1 MAVTPHQIDLWSG
14 NMAHLYQ
21 SLEGEILRL
30 VIQRL
35 NKGSDNIADWQL
47 QKLRELHLFN
57 SETAKLIAEVSGV
70 SEKEVRKMFNDLGHS
85 TVEEIDKLVAS
96 GLHLKPLPNN
106 IDEVLRAYYNQAW
119 GDLNNYVNQ
128 TLLSTNY
135 GYGSALSKLYT
146 DIINKT
152 VAGFNT
158 GIFTFEE
165 ALERTVRQWAQQGIK
180 STFID
185 KGGHTW
191 SIERYVRTVLKSTM
205 GNTYNELRTSRMS
218 EYGVNTVVVT
228 SHMGSRLACSLIQ
241 GHVVDLRK
249 NIPNNSEYKSI
260 YDPYWKADYGEAGG
274 HRGVNCRHAWIP
286 FIPGVNTNNQPIFD
300 KEQNDKVASLQKR
313 QRELERRIV
322 KFKKNKM
329 VSEAM
334 GNKLGA
340 QSWQNS
346 ITATQAAIRKLV
358 NSNEYLSRNYKREKV
373 YTPLDTLLKD
383 FRYDN

>member
-1 MAVTPHQIDLWSG
+1 MAITPYQLDLWSS
-14 NMAHLYQ
+14 NMSSVYQ

-30 VIQRL
+30 IIKRL
-35 NKGSDNIADWQL
+35 NNGSSNIADWQL

-57 SETAKLIAEVSGV
+57 SETAEMISKITGI
-70 SEKEVRKMFNDLGHS
+70 SEKNIKQMFNDLGNS
-85 TVEEIDKLVAS
+85 TIEEIDSLVAS
-96 GLHLKPLPNN
+96 GLHLTPLPSN
-106 IDEVLRAYYNQAW
+106 IDEVMRAYYNQAW

-135 GYGSALSKLYT
+135 GYGSILSRLYT

-152 VAGFNT
+152 AATFNT

-241 GHVVDLRK
+241 GHVVDLRQ
-249 NIPNNSEYKSI
+249 NVPDNYEYKSI
-260 YDPYWKADYGEAGG
+260 YDPYWRADYGEAGG

-286 FIPGVNTNNQPIFD
+286 FIPGVNTNNQPLFD
-300 KEQNDKVASLQKR
+300 KAENDKVAALQKR
-313 QRELERRIV
+313 QRELERRII

-334 GNKLGA
+334 GNKEGV
-340 QSWQNS
+340 QSWQRS
-346 ITATQAAIRKLV
+346 ITATQKAIRQLV
-358 NSNEYLSRNYKREKV
+358 DSNEYLSRNYKREKV
-373 YTPLDTLLKD
+373 YTPLNILLKD
-383 FRYDN
+383 FNYKN

>member
-1 MAVTPHQIDLWSG
+1 MAVTPYQLDLWSS
-14 NMAHLYQ
+14 NMSSLYQ

-30 VIQRL
+30 IIKRL
-35 NKGSDNIADWQL
+35 NDGSSNIADWQL

-57 SETAKLIAEVSGV
+57 SETAEMISKITGI
-70 SEKEVRKMFNDLGHS
+70 SEKNIKQMFNDLGNS
-85 TVEEIDKLVAS
+85 TIEDIDNLVAS
-96 GLHLKPLPNN
+96 GLHLTPLPSN
-106 IDEVLRAYYNQAW
+106 IDEIMRAYYNQAW

-135 GYGSALSKLYT
+135 GYGSILSRLYT

-152 VAGFNT
+152 AAAFNT

-241 GHVVDLRK
+241 GHVVDLRQ
-249 NIPNNSEYKSI
+249 NVPDNYEYKSI
-260 YDPYWKADYGEAGG
+260 YDPYWRADYGEAGG

-286 FIPGVNTNNQPIFD
+286 FIPGVNTNNQPLFD
-300 KEQNDKVASLQKR
+300 KAENDKVAALQKR
-313 QRELERRIV
+313 QRELERRII

-334 GNKLGA
+334 GNKEGV
-340 QSWQNS
+340 QSWQRS
-346 ITATQAAIRKLV
+346 ITATQKAIRQLV
-358 NSNEYLSRNYKREKV
+358 DSNEYLSRNYKREKV
-373 YTPLDTLLKD
+373 YTPLNILLKD
-383 FRYDN
+383 FNYKN

>member
-1 MAVTPHQIDLWSG
+1 MSS
-14 NMAHLYQ
+14 LYQ

-30 VIQRL
+30 IIKRL
-35 NKGSDNIADWQL
+35 NDGSSNIADWQL

-57 SETAKLIAEVSGV
+57 SETAEMISKITGI
-70 SEKEVRKMFNDLGHS
+70 SEKNIKQMFNDLGNS
-85 TVEEIDKLVAS
+85 TIEDIDNLVAS
-96 GLHLKPLPNN
+96 GLHLTPLPSN
-106 IDEVLRAYYNQAW
+106 IDEVMRAYYNQAW

-135 GYGSALSKLYT
+135 GYGSILSRLYT

-152 VAGFNT
+152 AAAFNT

-241 GHVVDLRK
+241 GHVVDLRQ
-249 NIPNNSEYKSI
+249 NVPDNYEYKSI
-260 YDPYWKADYGEAGG
+260 YDPYWRADYGEAGG

-286 FIPGVNTNNQPIFD
+286 FIPGVNTNNQPLFD
-300 KEQNDKVASLQKR
+300 KAENDKVAALQKR
-313 QRELERRIV
+313 QRELERRII

-334 GNKLGA
+334 GNKEGV
-340 QSWQNS
+340 QSWQRS
-346 ITATQAAIRKLV
+346 ITATQKAIRQLV
-358 NSNEYLSRNYKREKV
+358 DSNEYLSRNYKREKV
-373 YTPLDTLLKD
+373 YTPLNILLKD
-383 FRYDN
+383 FNYKN

>member
-1 MAVTPHQIDLWSG
+1 MAVTPYQLDLWSS
-14 NMAHLYQ
+14 NMSSLYQ

-30 VIQRL
+30 IIKRL
-35 NKGSDNIADWQL
+35 NNGSSNIADWQL

-57 SETAKLIAEVSGV
+57 SETAEMISKITGI
-70 SEKEVRKMFNDLGHS
+70 SEKNIKQMFNDLGNS
-85 TVEEIDKLVAS
+85 TIEDIDSLVAS
-96 GLHLKPLPNN
+96 GLHLTPLPSN
-106 IDEVLRAYYNQAW
+106 IDEVMRAYYNQAW

-135 GYGSALSKLYT
+135 GYGSILSRLYT

-152 VAGFNT
+152 AAAFNT

-241 GHVVDLRK
+241 GHVVDLRQ
-249 NIPNNSEYKSI
+249 NVPDNYEYKSI
-260 YDPYWKADYGEAGG
+260 YDPYWRADYGEAGG
-274 HRGVNCRHAWIP
+274 HRGINCRHAWIP
-286 FIPGVNTNNQPIFD
+286 FIPGVNTNNQPLFD
-300 KEQNDKVASLQKR
+300 KAENDKVAALQKR
-313 QRELERRIV
+313 QRELERRII

-334 GNKLGA
+334 GNKEGV
-340 QSWQNS
+340 QSWQRS
-346 ITATQAAIRKLV
+346 ITATQKAIRQLV
-358 NSNEYLSRNYKREKV
+358 DSNEYLSRNYKREKV
-373 YTPLDTLLKD
+373 YTPLNILLKD
-383 FRYDN
+383 FNYKN